1 MKWET
6 MHAIIQLYLVAY
18 AILLMML
25 ILIVD
30 GGPVKT
36 GIVVG
41 LCVVYIIG
49 GLLLMYL
56 KNRLRE
62 KQNNQPY

>member
-41 LCVVYIIG
+41 LCVVY
-49 GLLLMYL
+49 MYA
-56 KNRLRE
+56 LRSVPRFLAVC
-62 KQNNQPY
+62 KQN

>member
-6 MHAIIQLYLVAY
+6 MQAIIQLYLVAY